1 MPAVLVTIQ
10 TLSCSTLA
18 VLFDQL
24 EHCHQQATGRRCM
37 ACKTGDILFFFPQGW
52 GIPIAQDHC
61 HVEYGFIGSRD
72 IEFWQQFAGRCG
84 NVALLSDQLNR
95 FGART
100 QMRLLTSGTSM
111 FVNAPSERTHGMAPR
126 LPQSTVCPSSTT
138 VARNLSQQPCLRSS
152 ARGQGQSAASGPDE
166 HLPMGATHVLIMSSA
181 G

>member
-1 MPAVLVTIQ
+1 M
-10 TLSCSTLA
+10 
-18 VLFDQL
+18 
-24 EHCHQQATGRRCM
+24 
-37 ACKTGDILFFFPQGW
+37 
-52 GIPIAQDHC
+52 
-61 HVEYGFIGSRD
+61 EYGFIGSRD
-72 IEFWQQFAGRCG
+72 IEFWQQFARRCG

-138 VARNLSQQPCLRSS
+138 VARNLSQQPCWRSS